1 MIDSPF
7 VLLGIGAAVSVL
19 GFFIKR
25 MKEEIDVLKAKNTRL
40 RSIRQ
45 ETTKRSTTLRRLLK
59 TAVRISRGFMK
70 CQGSSLR
77 NEHIPELSQCY
88 YVPLAY
94 QFPPVFYRAFL
105 DG

>member
-40 RSIRQ
+40 EINQARNYEKINNLEKVTEDRR
-45 ETTKRSTTLRRLLK
+45 EDIKRLYEMSGK
-59 TAVRISRGFMK
+59 
-70 CQGSSLR
+70 
-77 NEHIPELSQCY
+77 
-88 YVPLAY
+88 
-94 QFPPVFYRAFL
+94 
-105 DG
+105 